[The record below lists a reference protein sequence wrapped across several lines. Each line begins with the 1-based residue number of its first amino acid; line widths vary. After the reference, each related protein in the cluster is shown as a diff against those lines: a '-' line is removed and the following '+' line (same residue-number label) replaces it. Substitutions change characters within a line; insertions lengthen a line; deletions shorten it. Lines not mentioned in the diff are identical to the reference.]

1 MAFRRA
7 TGRDEMLK
15 RNMEKLA
22 ARRRASASKPTATKQ
37 DLKVNAKPTV
47 NYMGSVGAYGKDA
60 PEYGKMLEGVKPPSQ
75 VKPPTAP
82 PPVPPDPPA
91 ETPPVQPETPPA
103 QPQTP
108 SGKLAD
114 LRGGGSTED
123 KSYRSAG
130 AGAQPKPRSGSN
142 NQSKSDTINTEA
154 AEGLKKQLK
163 SFLSSVQ
170 NQLAKAPASS
180 QGIRIGTKNK
190 AGKFWAGSKY
200 GFQSEASYK
209 KLKAAGKI

>member
-37 DLKVNAKPTV
+37 DLKVGTKVTA
-47 NYMGSVGAYGKDA
+47 NYMGGVGPYADGSVYAKA
-60 PEYGKMLEGVKPPSQ
+60 LEGVKPPSQ
-75 VKPPTAP
+75 VQPPTAP
-82 PPVPPDPPA
+82 PPVRPDPPA
-91 ETPPVQPETPPA
+91 ETPPAQSETPPA
-103 QPQTP
+103 QPQAP
-108 SGKLAD
+108 SGRFSD

-130 AGAQPKPRSGSN
+130 AGAQPKPRSRSN

>member
-37 DLKVNAKPTV
+37 ELKVNPKPTV
-47 NYMGSVGAYGKDA
+47 DYMGSVGTYGKNV

-91 ETPPVQPETPPA
+91 ETPPVQPEAPPA
-103 QPQTP
+103 QPDPPAETTAAEPPKQP
-108 SGKLAD
+108 EIPKSLLEKLRSRDDDEGKLD
-114 LRGGGSTED
+114 
-123 KSYRSAG
+123 
-130 AGAQPKPRSGSN
+130 P
-142 NQSKSDTINTEA
+142 SKFSL
-154 AEGLKKQLK
+154 LKNIVKQLSK
-163 SFLSSVQ
+163 G
-170 NQLAKAPASS
+170 PT
-180 QGIRIGTKNK
+180 RYPIGLRKD
-190 AGKFWAGSKY
+190 GKRWAGNNY
-200 GFQSEASYK
+200 GFQSEANFK

>member
-1 MAFRRA
+1 
-7 TGRDEMLK
+7 
-15 RNMEKLA
+15 
-22 ARRRASASKPTATKQ
+22 
-37 DLKVNAKPTV
+37 
-47 NYMGSVGAYGKDA
+47 
-60 PEYGKMLEGVKPPSQ
+60 MLEGVKPPSQ
-75 VKPPTAP
+75 VKPPPQAYPDPP
-82 PPVPPDPPA
+82 PPVRPDPPA
-91 ETPPVQPETPPA
+91 ETPPA
-103 QPQTP
+103 QPQAP
-108 SGKLAD
+108 SGRFAD

-130 AGAQPKPRSGSN
+130 AGAQPTPRSRSN

-209 KLKAAGKI
+209 KLKAEGKI

>member
-22 ARRRASASKPTATKQ
+22 ARRRASVSKPTATKQ

-60 PEYGKMLEGVKPPSQ
+60 PEYGKMLEGVAPPSQ

-82 PPVPPDPPA
+82 PPVRPDPPA
-91 ETPPVQPETPPA
+91 ETPPAQPETPPA
-103 QPQTP
+103 QPDPPQAP
-108 SGKLAD
+108 AGKLAD
-114 LRGGGSTED
+114 LRGGGGDPKET
-123 KSYRSAG
+123 SYRYVPKNTDLSAEST
-130 AGAQPKPRSGSN
+130 PLSTTELRSLKNSL
-142 NQSKSDTINTEA
+142 K
-154 AEGLKKQLK
+154 GLFTSIQKQ
-163 SFLSSVQ
+163 
-170 NQLAKAPASS
+170 
-180 QGIRIGTKNK
+180 T
-190 AGKFWAGSKY
+190 AGKVYAGKNY
-200 GFQSEASYK
+200 GFVSQARYK